1 MFNSKDITIY
11 DYSSSNIKIL
21 NQCNDTI
28 ITKHLP
34 YINYDSEKCY
44 LSNLNKNTEK
54 IYDFGMISDNKI
66 ISCERRAL
74 VVNHLVSNG
83 YTVNVITGWKEMRDQ
98 EIAKCKVILNIHGF
112 FNEPTAIFEHIRCDR
127 LLSAGFEIL
136 SENSLHV
143 DNEFIEKYPNL
154 TLIDYNDFFNC
165 DIIKQYKN
173 NNNDKFNMK
182 IFIVH
187 YKKLTERKISIL
199 DQFRKY
205 NITNYEFIEIDRDEL
220 YNYNCDIF
228 DKNFGNALTAISL
241 SHYSAYQKII
251 DSHEEAL
258 IFEDDVILC
267 DNFVNK
273 LQQYLR
279 QLPSDYDILF
289 IGNGCNLHVDVKQ
302 IEDNKFIYKRNVCDG
317 FFRCADS
324 YIINKKCCLK
334 LKNCIDNQQSK
345 INRAIDSWLEIVLQ
359 DNNCNVYWA
368 EPTIVMQGSQ
378 NGSFDRSWFHVDLN
392 NTMFNNCIQ
401 NLKELTPSEFFKNL
415 TSEPLYDVTKCLKF
429 FYGISKKHIDI
440 TRIVLEKCIINDE
453 LIIPPTDN
461 ERTAI
466 FTDPMFGIIKDIYIV
481 FNESCYCKIVSNLY
495 TLINLQTNIGFS
507 VDSFDPQVL
516 TCFESPY
523 SKKRIGKNFDGGYI
537 ICDIPDIKYDFLL
550 SCGVC
555 DDISFE
561 EQFCEIYKSVK
572 CHAYDGTIENINI
585 NNSNIKFIKKN
596 INYFNDN
603 NNTNLHLEIE
613 NYDNIFLKMDI
624 EGFEIPWMNTLTY
637 KQLNKFSQIV
647 IEFHFP
653 FSFKEVPIF
662 DKLNK
667 THILI
672 HFHPNNCCGTRNH
685 KGIII
690 PNVFECTF
698 IHKKYYNQPYKL
710 NTELIP
716 GSLDMKNVFDNNEI
730 SLNHEPFVFS
740 KKKIIDCFIFY
751 NELDLLSYRLNLLND
766 VVDYFVLVES
776 TKTFVGKQKP
786 LFYSEN
792 NSLFS
797 DFKDKII
804 TIVVD
809 DIPFDEFNID
819 INNGQQWQNEIHQR
833 RCISRGIDKLDLKND
848 DVIIITDIDEIP
860 NPEILQQIH
869 NNCEKDFDIAILQ
882 MDFYYYN
889 LNCKRNEKW
898 NYAKICTYKNYLD
911 NARDCQKIRN
921 IFNCKFIEHA
931 GWHLSY
937 FGDTNFIQNK
947 IKNFS
952 HQELNNDTF
961 TDKNIILKKIENCKD
976 LFDRDNNSIDNSMK
990 YISVI
995 DNNNLPPMYNSYL
1008 QNYYKNEFDNK
1019 RDDCVEIKSEDI
1031 HNYCFIHSCCL
1042 ENGKT
1047 ERLDYLIHKLIST
1060 GCISYLTKIF
1070 IINIGHCLDD
1080 DYIKQFKNENKF
1092 EIVNYSKN
1100 TNLQESPTI
1109 NKMIL
1114 FSKNNK
1120 NCNILYIHT
1129 KGVRYSIDDT
1139 KQIDWINM
1147 MTYFLLHKYQ
1157 RCIHLLNDGYSSV
1170 GCNCHDGSDG
1180 VAKHYSGNF
1189 WWAKSNHLRKLEYL
1203 SENVDTRNT
1212 IEFHLFTVDHKH
1224 FVMHNSKINHYLE
1237 NYPPEKYKILD
1248 DEQNVNKI
1256 IGFHTNQ
1263 LCERG
1268 TTIALYDYA
1277 YFNQKMYNNKSI
1289 IFYCKHSYNNDPVV
1303 ITKFKKEF
1311 KCYAYD
1317 NFSDIDQI
1325 ILNEKI
1331 DYFYNTKSGEKS
1343 DGQLVKNCPNLI
1355 HAVFSIEVH
1364 GERYASISK
1373 QLASKYNNIVD
1384 FVPYMINLPTCNENL
1399 RNQLQISNDCVVV
1412 GRIGGYHQ
1420 FDIRMAH
1427 SAIKTILESDLKI
1440 MFIFVN
1446 TEHFYEHSQIIYI
1459 NKIIDPIEKVK
1470 FINTCDVMI
1479 HARSDGETFGLAVGE
1494 FSSLNKPVITCVS
1507 NVDNSHIDIL
1517 GDKAI
1522 IFDSEDSLIRIFKN
1536 IKNII
1541 SSKSDWN
1548 AYRDY
1553 TPEKVMKKFMD
1564 VFVNPS
1570 HAVNMSNSIENIEY
1584 VDMNVQSPHFHNNKE
1599 LVIVSA
1605 FLDIDRRNWSKYQ
1618 RTVEYYILSFGNYF
1632 NYRNKMVVFIDDN
1645 YIEELKVIYKK
1656 YSHNNAIFIPINKEW
1671 MSKNIYAWQQLD
1683 ISESIME
1690 SESYKNLLND
1700 RIVRG
1705 CPENIYPT
1713 YNAIN
1718 HSKIDFICYAV
1729 NNNLINNDSFIC
1741 WSDFGYFHSILHN
1754 NPSKYPV
1761 GSIDITKFKSDK
1773 LTFCLRNKLDNN
1785 DRGITYTLVNAPE
1798 KFTGSFFAGP
1808 TNLMLKMQKLYH
1820 TSLKEIY
1827 DNNVSDDDQHIYL
1840 RCFLKE
1846 PQLFHLYLDTHKWP
1860 EALCYFEK
1868 YLDRFELTKM
1878 LISNINNG
1886 KFVEIGCDRGL
1897 FSKHI
1902 LTVNKTATLYS
1913 IDPYISYNDYN
1924 DAINNVTGDNLYN
1937 KVNTELTQ
1945 EFGGRVKLI
1954 REFSNKANNLVPD
1967 NLDFIYIDGNH
1978 QYSYVYEDLCIWW
1991 EKLSPNGIIVGD
2003 DAVDIDESQR
2013 NTNGNIFIEWCP
2025 GSYGEYGVI
2034 KAFNQF
2040 ISEKKCKSKLVGN
2053 QYVIFK

>member
-1 MFNSKDITIY
+1 MNNILDDYIDSLKSEFNIETTRDINYVLKSKFDKFSFISIQHLHNQEYTVDLYNKLMNKHCEISIINTEPLNINVRLHSLCHNYKYLQKMFNSKDITIY

-28 ITKHLP
+28 VTRHLP

-83 YTVNVITGWKEMRDQ
+83 YTVNLITGWKEMRDQ

-112 FNEPTAIFEHIRCDR
+112 FHEPTAIFEHIRCDR

-273 LQQYLR
+273 LQQYLT

-289 IGNGCNLHVDVKQ
+289 IGNGCNLHVDIKQ

-317 FFRCADS
+317 LTRCADS

-334 LKNCIDNQQSK
+334 LKNYIDNQQSK

-401 NLKELTPSEFFKNL
+401 NLKELTPSDFFKNL

-869 NNCEKDFDIAILQ
+869 NNCEKDFDIATLQ

-898 NYAKICTYKNYLD
+898 NYAKICTYKKYLD

-961 TDKNIILKKIENCKD
+961 TDENIILKKIENCKD

-1019 RDDCVEIKSEDI
+1019 RDCVKIKSEDI

-1047 ERLDYLIHKLIST
+1047 ERLDYLIHQLTSS

-1189 WWAKSNHLRKLEYL
+1189 WWSKSNHLRKLEYL
-1203 SENVDTRNT
+1203 NENVDTRCKV
-1212 IEFHLFTVDHKH
+1212 EFHLFTIDHKH

-1237 NYPPEKYKILD
+1237 NYPTEKYIGINKYKFTQTWFINSEIHNLLLKFIHT
-1248 DEQNVNKI
+1248 NKI
-1256 IGFHTNQ
+1256 N
-1263 LCERG
+1263 
-1268 TTIALYDYA
+1268 
-1277 YFNQKMYNNKSI
+1277 
-1289 IFYCKHSYNNDPVV
+1289 
-1303 ITKFKKEF
+1303 
-1311 KCYAYD
+1311 
-1317 NFSDIDQI
+1317 I
-1325 ILNEKI
+1325 ILEI
-1331 DYFYNTKSGEKS
+1331 GCFEGLSS
-1343 DGQLVKNCPNLI
+1343 
-1355 HAVFSIEVH
+1355 VFF
-1364 GERYASISK
+1364 A
-1373 QLASKYNNIVD
+1373 D
-1384 FVPYMINLPTCNENL
+1384 
-1399 RNQLQISNDCVVV
+1399 
-1412 GRIGGYHQ
+1412 
-1420 FDIRMAH
+1420 
-1427 SAIKTILESDLKI
+1427 
-1440 MFIFVN
+1440 
-1446 TEHFYEHSQIIYI
+1446 
-1459 NKIIDPIEKVK
+1459 
-1470 FINTCDVMI
+1470 
-1479 HARSDGETFGLAVGE
+1479 
-1494 FSSLNKPVITCVS
+1494 
-1507 NVDNSHIDIL
+1507 
-1517 GDKAI
+1517 
-1522 IFDSEDSLIRIFKN
+1522 
-1536 IKNII
+1536 
-1541 SSKSDWN
+1541 
-1548 AYRDY
+1548 
-1553 TPEKVMKKFMD
+1553 
-1564 VFVNPS
+1564 
-1570 HAVNMSNSIENIEY
+1570 
-1584 VDMNVQSPHFHNNKE
+1584 
-1599 LVIVSA
+1599 
-1605 FLDIDRRNWSKYQ
+1605 
-1618 RTVEYYILSFGNYF
+1618 
-1632 NYRNKMVVFIDDN
+1632 
-1645 YIEELKVIYKK
+1645 
-1656 YSHNNAIFIPINKEW
+1656 
-1671 MSKNIYAWQQLD
+1671 
-1683 ISESIME
+1683 
-1690 SESYKNLLND
+1690 NLLNND
-1700 RIVRG
+1700 CSTLTCVD
-1705 CPENIYPT
+1705 PFLSFLDNDHTNYLQNNEENNFNFNI
-1713 YNAIN
+1713 
-1718 HSKIDFICYAV
+1718 SIC
-1729 NNNLINNDSFIC
+1729 DS
-1741 WSDFGYFHSILHN
+1741 
-1754 NPSKYPV
+1754 
-1761 GSIDITKFKSDK
+1761 SDK
-1773 LTFCLRNKLDNN
+1773 INYKKTTSD
-1785 DRGITYTLVNAPE
+1785 E
-1798 KFTGSFFAGP
+1798 FF
-1808 TNLMLKMQKLYH
+1808 
-1820 TSLKEIY
+1820 
-1827 DNNVSDDDQHIYL
+1827 
-1840 RCFLKE
+1840 
-1846 PQLFHLYLDTHKWP
+1846 
-1860 EALCYFEK
+1860 K
-1868 YLDRFELTKM
+1868 YNHQVF
-1878 LISNINNG
+1878 N
-1886 KFVEIGCDRGL
+1886 
-1897 FSKHI
+1897 
-1902 LTVNKTATLYS
+1902 
-1913 IDPYISYNDYN
+1913 
-1924 DAINNVTGDNLYN
+1924 
-1937 KVNTELTQ
+1937 
-1945 EFGGRVKLI
+1945 
-1954 REFSNKANNLVPD
+1954 
-1967 NLDFIYIDGNH
+1967 FIYIDGCH
-1978 QYSYVYEDLCIWW
+1978 KCD
-1991 EKLSPNGIIVGD
+1991 
-2003 DAVDIDESQR
+2003 
-2013 NTNGNIFIEWCP
+2013 FIERDMKNSFEFLEKEGIMWMDDYR
-2025 GSYGEYGVI
+2025 GGKEIEDTMNNFLKKYSKQIKVI
-2034 KAFNQF
+2034 HSGYQLAIQ
-2040 ISEKKCKSKLVGN
+2040 KLV
-2053 QYVIFK
+2053 